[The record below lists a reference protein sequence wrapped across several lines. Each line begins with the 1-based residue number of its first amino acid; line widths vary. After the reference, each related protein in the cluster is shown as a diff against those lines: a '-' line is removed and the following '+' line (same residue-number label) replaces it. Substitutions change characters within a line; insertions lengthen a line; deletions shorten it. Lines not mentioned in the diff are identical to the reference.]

1 MASVYITEYNDYCAI
16 CGKRAEA
23 KHHLIF
29 GTGLRALAEEDGL
42 TLPLCNECHDIGVR
56 VSRVHDNPMAERL
69 SKICG
74 QLAYEKAEVAVGAS
88 QEDARVRFRTRYG
101 RSYL

>member
-1 MASVYITEYNDYCAI
+1 MARVYITEFNDFCAI

-29 GTGLRALAEEDGL
+29 GTGMRRLAEEDNL
-42 TLPLCNECHDIGVR
+42 TLPLCNECHNVGMR
-56 VSRVHDNPMAERL
+56 ASRVHDNPMAERL

-74 QLAYEKAEVAVGAS
+74 QLAYEKAEVAAGAS
-88 QEDARVRFRTRYG
+88 QQDARVKFMQRYG